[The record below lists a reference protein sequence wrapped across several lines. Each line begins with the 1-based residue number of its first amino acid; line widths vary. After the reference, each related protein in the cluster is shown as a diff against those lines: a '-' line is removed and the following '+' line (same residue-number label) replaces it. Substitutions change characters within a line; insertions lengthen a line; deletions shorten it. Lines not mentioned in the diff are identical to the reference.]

1 MKLSTIIH
9 KHFRTAALGG
19 MLLAAGSASAISLT
33 SKHTGSWFNPNQDGQ
48 GFAIEVVPGAT
59 ANEKQAVVYWYT
71 FDANGNP
78 TWFFGAGPIQGNK
91 ADVTLYSAQG
101 GTMGEAGQ
109 ADKQEWGS
117 MQLDFSSC
125 DHGEI
130 SYQSAQASGNF
141 TIERITSVF
150 GDVCTGTLVD
160 DVSDDQT
167 SPESILQELFATA
180 GQGRGMTDL
189 EVGPNR
195 SSFSI
200 EVYDLPEGNYDVMVG
215 GEVRGQIAV
224 MPYENSTRGE
234 LEFNSPARDGQP
246 LLDFDPRGMEVAIMQ
261 GGQTVLS
268 TTMPEQADTP
278 TDTTSGNPPAFGN
291 SEMETYLQRM
301 SSDPA
306 MDRAVAKAELDQES
320 DSVEF
325 EVKMEN
331 APAGAYELY
340 VAGELRGVIEV
351 TDLGSV
357 SKGRIRFHY
366 PEIAGYELLDFD
378 PTGETVQIM
387 DAAGTVF
394 EGVME
399 DNGSSNHDQDDSN
412 DDSSDDHNGDSSGDD
427 SGDHN
432 GDDDQNGGGNPG
444 DDSGDHNGD
453 DDQNGGGNPGDD
465 SGDHNGDDDQNGG
478 GDSDCT
484 GMNCGG

>member
-78 TWFFGAGPIQGNK
+78 TWFFGAGPIQGNQ
-91 ADVTLYSAQG
+91 ANVTLYSAQG

-167 SPESILQELFATA
+167 APEQILQELYANA
-180 GQGRGMTDL
+180 GQGRGMTEL

-200 EVYDLPEGNYDVMVG
+200 EVYDLPEGSYDVVVG
-215 GEVRGQIAV
+215 GEVRGQITV
-224 MPYENSTRGE
+224 MAYENSTRGE
-234 LEFNSPARDGQP
+234 LEFDSPARDGRP
-246 LLDFDPRGMEVAIMQ
+246 LLDFDPRGMDVAIQ
-261 GGQTVLS
+261 QAGQTLLS
-268 TTMPEQADTP
+268 TTMPQQADTP
-278 TDTTSGNPPAFGN
+278 NDSMAGNPPPFGN
-291 SEMETYLQRM
+291 SEMETYLDRM
-301 SSDPA
+301 SSNPD
-306 MDRAVAKAELDQES
+306 MERAVAKAELDQES

-378 PTGETVQIM
+378 PTGEIIQIM

-394 EGVME
+394 EGLME
-399 DNGSSNHDQDDSN
+399 DNGSSHDQSDDN
-412 DDSSDDHNGDSSGDD
+412 SSDDDHNGDSSDDDQNDDDHNGGGSGDD

-453 DDQNGGGNPGDD
+453 DDQNGGGSGDD
-465 SGDHNGDDDQNGG
+465 
-478 GDSDCT
+478 DCT